1 MIKIAITKGRIE
13 KQVCKLLSEA
23 GFDMEPIFNKNR
35 ELLIETKDGISM
47 IFGKPNDVVTFLEHG
62 IVDIGFVGKDTLDD
76 VDFEDYYEL
85 LDLEI
90 GKCYFAVAAY
100 PEYRDK
106 VFNRRKKIASKYTN
120 VAKKYFASKQEDVEI
135 IKLEGSV
142 ELGPVTGI
150 SDAIVDIVE
159 TGTTLNE
166 NGLVVLE
173 EVCPLSARMIVNPVS
188 MRMENDRIKK
198 IVTDLRELL
207 REEQCGHAN

>member
-90 GKCYFAVAAY
+90 GKCYFAIKCSIVVKRLPANIQMWQ
-100 PEYRDK
+100 K
-106 VFNRRKKIASKYTN
+106 NILLLNKK
-120 VAKKYFASKQEDVEI
+120 
-135 IKLEGSV
+135 
-142 ELGPVTGI
+142 
-150 SDAIVDIVE
+150 
-159 TGTTLNE
+159 
-166 NGLVVLE
+166 
-173 EVCPLSARMIVNPVS
+173 M
-188 MRMENDRIKK
+188 
-198 IVTDLRELL
+198 
-207 REEQCGHAN
+207 

>member
-13 KQVCKLLSEA
+13 KQVCKLLAEA
-23 GFDMEPIFNKNR
+23 GFDMDPIFNKDR

-76 VDFEDYYEL
+76 IDFEDYYEL

-100 PEYRDK
+100 PEYRNK

-159 TGTTLNE
+159 TGTTLKE
-166 NGLVVLE
+166 NGLGVLE
-173 EVCPLSARMIVNPVS
+173 EVCPLSARMVVNQVS
-188 MRMENDRIKK
+188 MKMEDERIRK
-198 IVTDLRELL
+198 IISDLKEKIK
-207 REEQCGHAN
+207 

>member
-13 KQVCKLLSEA
+13 KQVCQMLEKA
-23 GFDMEPIFNKNR
+23 GYDMDPIFNKKR
-35 ELLIETKDGISM
+35 ELQIETKDGLSM

-76 VDFEDYYEL
+76 VDFDDYYEL
-85 LDLEI
+85 LDLNI

-100 PEYRDK
+100 PQYRHK
-106 VFNRRKKIASKYTN
+106 KLNRRKKIASKYTN
-120 VAKKYFASKQEDVEI
+120 VAKKYFAAKQEDVEI

-159 TGTTLNE
+159 TGSTLKA
-166 NGLVVLE
+166 NGL
-173 EVCPLSARMIVNPVS
+173 EVIEKISDISTRLIANKVALKFKKDEIV
-188 MRMENDRIKK
+188 EFTDRLQEVIGGNE
-198 IVTDLRELL
+198 D
-207 REEQCGHAN
+207 A